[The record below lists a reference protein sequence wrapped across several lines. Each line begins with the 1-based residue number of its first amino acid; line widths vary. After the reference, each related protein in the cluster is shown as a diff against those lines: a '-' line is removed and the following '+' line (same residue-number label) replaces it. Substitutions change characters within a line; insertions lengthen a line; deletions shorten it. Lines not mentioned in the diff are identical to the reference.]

1 MTRLDEQLDRLRVAT
16 AARLRRF
23 LVHRGTVTAWARAE
37 GINPQNAKSLLD
49 RYEARGGPLGD
60 TIARIRSAK
69 GCLTEVD
76 MIPCTLC
83 GLRGHVAGDP
93 DRCYQQISLGLG
105 GQLRHAR
112 EG

>member
-1 MTRLDEQLDRLRVAT
+1 MTRLDEQLAEIRVAT

-23 LVHRGTVTAWARAE
+23 LAHRGTTTAFARAE
-37 GINPQNAKSLLD
+37 GIGVAAVWQLLNY
-49 RYEARGGPLGD
+49 YEARGGPLGAA
-60 TIARIRSAK
+60 IERARGSK
-69 GCLTEVD
+69 GCLTEAD

-105 GQLRHAR
+105 GSQLRGR
-112 EG
+112 